1 MNMLIPQIFPG
12 IEETLAVTKQES
24 EVGGNRYIYIEQGE
38 ESSKTLYE
46 ILQSIMD
53 KLNENSDVS
62 VTVRSGDY
70 NSNFNLGKG
79 DSIVNLNHDKISE
92 NFTYSYTNDGR
103 IKIL

>member
-1 MNMLIPQIFPG
+1 
-12 IEETLAVTKQES
+12 
-24 EVGGNRYIYIEQGE
+24 
-38 ESSKTLYE
+38 
-46 ILQSIMD
+46 MD